1 MEGQKEQTRQK
12 EHVRLE
18 FESNSRNEEFARV
31 VAAVFMSRLD
41 PTLEET
47 QDVKTA
53 VSEAV
58 TNAIIHGYGKEGG
71 EIFLDM
77 TADPAEKTLTV
88 CVTDTGAG
96 IQDVKKAMEPLY
108 TTDTTG
114 ERSGMGFS
122 FMEWIIDN
130 IFTPFID
137 GFKAAF
143 GIHSP
148 STVMADMGG
157 YLMEGLI
164 NGIKDGWNNIKESV
178 GTVAQSVID
187 KFKDMEYWSKMV
199 SDIKH
204 MAIAWRTKD
213 KER

>member
-1 MEGQKEQTRQK
+1 MK
-12 EHVRLE
+12 
-18 FESNSRNEEFARV
+18 NEMTLAFDSISENEAFARV
-31 VAAVFMSRLD
+31 AVAAFVTQLN
-41 PTLEET
+41 PTLEEVA
-47 QDVKTA
+47 DIKTA

-122 FMEWIIDN
+122 FME
-130 IFTPFID
+130 
-137 GFKAAF
+137 AF
-143 GIHSP
+143 MDELKVYSGKNSGT
-148 STVMADMGG
+148 TVIMKKRIGV
-157 YLMEGLI
+157 E
-164 NGIKDGWNNIKESV
+164 N
-178 GTVAQSVID
+178 
-187 KFKDMEYWSKMV
+187 
-199 SDIKH
+199 
-204 MAIAWRTKD
+204 
-213 KER
+213 